1 MSDLTIDLWSTRIAN
16 AVTYGFLYGAGV
28 AVGAA
33 SFGSLLPESAPLA
46 LASAAAV
53 TVGALAPHVVA
64 AAVQAALHRALAA
77 APPRTP

>member
-28 AVGAA
+28 TVGAA

-46 LASAAAV
+46 LALASAAAL
-53 TVGALAPHVVA
+53 TVGTLVLHVVA
-64 AAVQAALHRALAA
+64 AAVQAALR
-77 APPRTP
+77 RGRGSR